1 MSTRSLLHPLGQVR
15 PRSGGGEKS
24 EWARKN
30 SDEEKSTTR
39 ERVLPTLDE
48 WGKGE
53 ESRGGVGVIT
63 GAVFS
68 LLVEGWRIVVA
79 DKVNKHECP
88 QVSTEQELD
97 WGNISDPL
105 DALACR
111 GKRNDICSSFFQVSK
126 SSLSSWVRRERS

>member
-1 MSTRSLLHPLGQVR
+1 MGE
-15 PRSGGGEKS
+15 GGES
-24 EWARKN
+24 
-30 SDEEKSTTR
+30 
-39 ERVLPTLDE
+39 
-48 WGKGE
+48 G
-53 ESRGGVGVIT
+53 GGVGVIT

-97 WGNISDPL
+97 WGNISDLL

-111 GKRNDICSSFFQVSK
+111 RKRNDICSSFLFK
-126 SSLSSWVRRERS
+126 SLRAL